1 MLGPMRPLGRALACF
16 FLIALVASGVAL
28 ADHLDPQERFNRA
41 DQARA
46 KAMLL
51 RKADFP
57 STFKASRP
65 SPETHITCDAL
76 DESDLTLTGE
86 AESNN
91 FAGGTFL
98 FTSVAQ
104 VYATEADA
112 RTSLRRGMSAAGV
125 RCLRE
130 TFSRDAARSNVELL
144 SFERIS
150 FPRVAQQSVAF
161 RTVARTQGVRAY
173 VDIVVMR
180 QGRAQTG
187 VLFTSLP
194 QAMPRADELRYARLI
209 ADRMQR
215 ALR

>member
-1 MLGPMRPLGRALACF
+1 MLGPMRPLRRALACS

-28 ADHLDPQERFNRA
+28 ADHLDPQKRFNRA

-57 STFKASRP
+57 PTFKASRP
-65 SPETHITCDAL
+65 GPDTHITCDAL

-86 AESNN
+86 ANSNS
-91 FAGGTFL
+91 FERGTVF
-98 FTSVAQ
+98 FISAAQ
-104 VYATEADA
+104 VYGTEADA
-112 RTSLRRGMSAAGV
+112 RTSLRRGTSAAGV

-144 SFERIS
+144 SFKRMS
-150 FPRVAQQSVAF
+150 FPRLAQQSVAF
-161 RTVARTQGVRAY
+161 RMVARSQGVQVF

-180 QGRAQTG
+180 HGRAQTA
-187 VLFTSLP
+187 VLFTSVV
-194 QAMPRADELRYARLI
+194 QAMPRADVLRYARLV
-209 ADRMQR
+209 AGRMQR